1 MPPGR
6 RKLDCCVHSSTPELG
21 LLFRL
26 LRGVTAMIWR
36 AVTLPYADTVSSA
49 IFILTFL
56 WVLVFKRGTP
66 ISTGET
72 VAASIVKRAA

>member
-1 MPPGR
+1 M
-6 RKLDCCVHSSTPELG
+6 DCCASTQGPELG

-26 LRGVTAMIWR
+26 LKGVAAMIYR
-36 AVTLPYADTVSSA
+36 AVTLPYADSVGSA

-56 WVLVFKRGTP
+56 WVLVFQRGTP

-72 VAASIVKRAA
+72 VAASDFERAA